1 MQTEIREK
9 HMIEIEKMSESAI
22 PEIAPLVAQFRVTLK
37 EFKGITASPNEA
49 EGAFELKEYLDAGF
63 PVFTAR
69 KEGVYCGYMV
79 CRVDEPCVWV
89 ESIYVLPE
97 FRRQGVATALF
108 RKAEELAASYGE
120 DTLYNYVHPNNKG
133 IIEFLKSRGYT
144 VLNLIEIRKPYT
156 GEKLTRKIQVDEN
169 QFDY

>member
-1 MQTEIREK
+1 MTK
-9 HMIEIEKMSESAI
+9 IEKMTEAAI
-22 PEIAPLVAQFRVTLK
+22 PEIAPLVALFRVTLK
-37 EFKGITASPNEA
+37 AFKGITASPNDN
-49 EGAFELKEYLDAGF
+49 EGISELKEYLDAGF

-97 FRRQGVATALF
+97 FRRQGVAAALF

-120 DTLYNYVHPNNKG
+120 DTVYNYVHPNNDG
-133 IIEFLKSRGYT
+133 IIGFLKSRGYT

>member
-1 MQTEIREK
+1 
-9 HMIEIEKMSESAI
+9 MIEIKRMTEAAI
-22 PEIAPLVAQFRVTLK
+22 QEIAPLVAQFRVTLK
-37 EFKGITASPNEA
+37 AFKGITASPNEN
-49 EGAFELKEYLDAGF
+49 EGGSELKEYLDAGF

-69 KEGVYCGYMV
+69 KEGVSCGYMV

-89 ESIYVLPE
+89 ESIYVLLE

-120 DTLYNYVHPNNKG
+120 DTLYNYVHPNNNG

-156 GEKLTRKIQVDEN
+156 GEKLTRKIQVDGN

>member
-1 MQTEIREK
+1 
-9 HMIEIEKMSESAI
+9 MIEIEKMSESAI
-22 PEIAPLVAQFRVTLK
+22 PEIAPLVARFRVTLK
-37 EFKGITASPNEA
+37 GFKGITASPNDN
-49 EGAFELKEYLDAGF
+49 EGASELKEYLDAGF

-79 CRVDEPCVWV
+79 CRVEEPCVWV

-97 FRRQGVATALF
+97 LRRQGVASALF

-120 DTLYNYVHPNNKG
+120 DTVYNYVHPNNDG
-133 IIEFLKSRGYT
+133 IIGFLKSRGYT
-144 VLNLIEIRKPYT
+144 VLNLIELRKPYA
-156 GEKLTRKIQVDEN
+156 GETLTRKIPVDGN

>member
-1 MQTEIREK
+1 MTK
-9 HMIEIEKMSESAI
+9 IEIMTEAAI
-22 PEIAPLVAQFRVTLK
+22 PEIAPLVALFRVTLK
-37 EFKGITASPNEA
+37 AFKGITAFPNDN
-49 EGAFELKEYLDAGF
+49 EGASELREYLDAGF

-69 KEGVYCGYMV
+69 KDGVYCGYMV

-97 FRRQGVATALF
+97 FRRHGVATALF

-120 DTLYNYVHPNNKG
+120 DPLYNYVHPNNKG